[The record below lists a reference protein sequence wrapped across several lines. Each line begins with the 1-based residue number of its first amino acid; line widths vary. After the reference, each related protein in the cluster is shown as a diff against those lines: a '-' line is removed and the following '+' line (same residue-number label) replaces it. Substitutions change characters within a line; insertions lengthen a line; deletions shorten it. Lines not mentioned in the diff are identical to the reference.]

1 MSRSDNNNQSNSTA
15 RKRKIILLCSL
26 VLFIVIIMILA
37 FFISKPLIN
46 SINSPEG
53 RLEFKEWI
61 SSLGFAGKLL
71 VIGLMALQLILAV
84 IPGGPVQIVTGITYG
99 VVEGTILCELGII
112 LGSTIVFFT
121 VRKLGRRFIYLFI
134 KEEDI
139 EKISFL
145 QDEKKLNI
153 LAFIL
158 MVIPGA
164 PKDALTYFLGLTK
177 MKYYVFIMISVIGRL
192 PALIMSTMTG
202 SSVLEGNWMTALII
216 VISVSIV
223 FIVGILIYGYII
235 KKHNKAKKL
244 DQDPP
249 PELDG
254 NN

>member
-1 MSRSDNNNQSNSTA
+1 MSKAENNNQSNSTA

-26 VLFIVIIMILA
+26 ILFVAIIMLLA

-46 SINSPEG
+46 SITSPEG

-61 SSLGFAGKLL
+61 SSLGFVGKLI

-121 VRKLGRRFIYLFI
+121 VRKLGRKFIYLFI

-145 QDEKKLNI
+145 QDEQKLNLI
-153 LAFIL
+153 SFVL

-202 SSVLEGNWMTALII
+202 NSVLEGNWITALII
-216 VISVSIV
+216 AISVGFV
-223 FIVGILIYGYII
+223 FIVGILIYGYIV

-244 DQDPP
+244 KQENSPKPDEND
-249 PELDG
+249 
-254 NN
+254 